1 MCRRPAST
9 IATRKPEA
17 ICRYDHAMATDP
29 DTLPLPHLDCGVALL
44 RPWRGEDLESLVANA
59 SHADVSRG
67 LRDRFPYPYTGDDG
81 RAWLARAIDEN
92 DRSWAIEIDGAAVGG
107 VGLTLGSDVR
117 RYSAELG
124 YWLGRRHWG
133 RGIMSAALGAFVE
146 PALGAFRLH
155 RIYATVYANNPASM
169 RVLEKVGFE
178 REGVQKSAVVKR
190 GELLDIIV
198 YARTRDRLD
207 AGGPA
212 AAVLQ
217 Q

>member
-1 MCRRPAST
+1 MVA
-9 IATRKPEA
+9 
-17 ICRYDHAMATDP
+17 DP
-29 DTLPLPHLDCGVALL
+29 DTLPLPHLDCGVARL
-44 RPWRGEDLESLVANA
+44 RPWRADDLESLVANA

-81 RAWLARAIDEN
+81 RAWLARAVDES
-92 DRSWAIEIDGAAVGG
+92 DRAWAVEVEGVAVGG
-107 VGLTLGSDVR
+107 VSLHPGTDVHR
-117 RYSAELG
+117 HSAELG
-124 YWLGRRHWG
+124 YWLGRRYWG
-133 RGIMSAALGAFVE
+133 RGLMTAVIGAFAPRAMSV
-146 PALGAFRLH
+146 FCLH
-155 RIYATVYANNPASM
+155 RLYATVYANNPASM

-198 YARTRDRLD
+198 YARVRAQLD
-207 AGGPA
+207 PDGFA